1 MAAGTAA
8 QEIGHG
14 SQQSHTLQPAGM
26 VGGGGGWPLPLS
38 ELLPGLVVVLVPGS
52 VVLVLVV
59 EGSLVVVLVVVL
71 VLSMAPVVG
80 ASPLLELAEAEVVGE
95 EVVGA
100 PVVPGS
106 VPVLPVLVLVEPVLV
121 LVEPALALE
130 PASVSPQ
137 ARARVK
143 QASRVRVDKP
153 DMHRRYR
160 GARSDGARPPIW

>member
-1 MAAGTAA
+1 
-8 QEIGHG
+8 
-14 SQQSHTLQPAGM
+14 M

-38 ELLPGLVVVLVPGS
+38 ELLPGLVVLLVPGS

-59 EGSLVVVLVVVL
+59 EGSLVLVLVVLVVL

-80 ASPLLELAEAEVVGE
+80 ASPLLELAEADVVADEVVGT
-95 EVVGA
+95 

-143 QASRVRVDKP
+143 QASRVRGVKP
-153 DMHRRYR
+153 DMRRRYR